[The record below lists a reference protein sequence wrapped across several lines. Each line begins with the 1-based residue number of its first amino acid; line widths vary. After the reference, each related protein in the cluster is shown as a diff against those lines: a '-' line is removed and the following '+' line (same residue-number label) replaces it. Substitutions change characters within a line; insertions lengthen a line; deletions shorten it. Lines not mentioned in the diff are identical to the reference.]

1 MNIRYF
7 LSAIGLLA
15 GLVGGASAQPTAADG
30 VVTLGMSLPLSGPQA
45 VAGLALKG
53 GAEAYLQSVNQN
65 GGINGRRVQLVALDD
80 GDDPARTVA
89 NTKKLVD
96 ESKVLALLG
105 YHGTAAAEAVLPL
118 LPAAGVPLI
127 GPTSGAE
134 SLHEP
139 VNRHV
144 FNLWASYKEET
155 EAILNQLD
163 FQTLTEVAI
172 LHQNDRF
179 GLTGLK
185 DAEAVMLKLALR
197 KNSVGIVAPNSREV
211 TQAVKTIAEG
221 NPQAV
226 LLICSPRSAAEFI
239 RQMHKAGRFPQFIAA
254 SYMDAGALF
263 KELGQEARGV
273 GISQVVPSPSGA
285 DPALVRQYQ
294 ALAKQNPAQPVSVHG
309 LQGFMAAKLA
319 VDAMQKAGKNL
330 TREKLISALE
340 SDYDLGGYRLRFS
353 RDSHS
358 GSKYTEMTVITR
370 DGRLGR

>member
-1 MNIRYF
+1 MNIRHF
-7 LSAIGLLA
+7 LSTIGLLA
-15 GLVGGASAQPTAADG
+15 GLIGGAHAQPAAADG

-45 VAGLALKG
+45 SDGLALKG
-53 GAEAYLQSVNQN
+53 GAESYLQYVNQN
-65 GGINGRRVQLVALDD
+65 GGIFGRKIQLVALDD

-89 NTKKLVD
+89 NTKKLLD

-144 FNLWASYKEET
+144 FNLSASYREET

-163 FQTLTEVAI
+163 FQTLIEVAV

-185 DAEAVMLKLALR
+185 DAEAVMLKLSLR
-197 KNSVGIVAPNSREV
+197 KNSVGIVAPNSRDV
-211 TQAVKTIAEG
+211 AQAVKTIAEG

-239 RQMHKAGRFPQFIAA
+239 KQMHKAGRFPQFIAG

-273 GISQVVPSPSGA
+273 VISQVVPYPWGA
-285 DPALVRQYQ
+285 GLSVVRQYQ
-294 ALAKQNPAQPVSVHG
+294 TLVKQSPGQAISIQG
-309 LQGFMAAKLA
+309 MQGFMAAKLA
-319 VDAMQKAGKNL
+319 VEAMQKTGKNL
-330 TREKLISALE
+330 TREKMISALE
-340 SDYDLGGYRLRFS
+340 SDYDLDGYRLRFG

>member
-1 MNIRYF
+1 MKMRHL
-7 LSAIGLLA
+7 LSALGLLA
-15 GLVGGASAQPTAADG
+15 GFAGGVHAEPVVTDG
-30 VVTLGMSLPLSGPQA
+30 VVNIGMSLPLSGPQA
-45 VAGLALKG
+45 SDGLALKG
-53 GAEAYLQSVNQN
+53 GAESYLRYVNQN
-65 GGINGRRVQLVALDD
+65 GGIFGRKIQLVALDD
-80 GDDPARTVA
+80 AADTVRTVA
-89 NTKKLVD
+89 NTKKLLD

-144 FNLWASYKEET
+144 FNLWASYREET

-163 FQTLTEVAI
+163 FQTLTEVAV

-179 GLTGLK
+179 GLTVLK
-185 DAEAVMLKLALR
+185 DADAVMLKLTLR
-197 KNSVGIVAPNSREV
+197 KNSTGIVAPNSRDV
-211 TQAVKTIAEG
+211 ARAVKTIAEE

-254 SYMDAGALF
+254 SYMDADALF

-273 GISQVVPSPSGA
+273 GISQVIPYPWGG
-285 DPALVRQYQ
+285 DLALVRQYQ
-294 ALAKQNPAQPVSVHG
+294 TLAKQHSAQPISLRG

-319 VDAMQKAGKNL
+319 VEAMQKAGKNL

-340 SDYDLGGYRLRFS
+340 TDYELGGYWLHFG
-353 RDSHS
+353 RDNHS

-370 DGRLGR
+370 DGRLAR